1 MESSENPS
9 ESSRDSRGQLPEHP
23 TLSQP
28 FLDGVRNQ
36 DPVQWSRLVTTFGPI
51 VYRWCRTSGVSE
63 SDAPDV
69 VQDVFSSVA
78 RGISEFE
85 RQKESGSFRSWLATI
100 TRNRVRDYFRRQA
113 KREQAEGGTEALQRL
128 QQRADSLDSA
138 IDDSIDAATISS
150 PLVQQVLKSVE
161 IEFESSTW
169 QAFWLTT
176 IESQPASTV
185 AATTGLSLASV
196 YQSKSR
202 VLRKLRQR
210 MSEIPT

>member
-1 MESSENPS
+1 MESSENQRPK
-9 ESSRDSRGQLPEHP
+9 PEHP

-28 FLDGVRNQ
+28 FLDGVRKH
-36 DPVQWSRLVTTFGPI
+36 DPTQWSRLVTTFGPI
-51 VYRWCRTSGVSE
+51 VYRWCRTSGINE

-78 RGISEFE
+78 RGIGEFE

-113 KREQAEGGTEALQRL
+113 KREQAEGGTEALRRL
-128 QQRADSLDSA
+128 QQRADSLDGI
-138 IDDSIDAATISS
+138 IDESIDAATISS

-161 IEFESSTW
+161 AEFESTTW
-169 QAFWLTT
+169 LAFWLTT
-176 IESQPASTV
+176 IESQAASAV
-185 AATTGLSLASV
+185 AETTGLSLASV